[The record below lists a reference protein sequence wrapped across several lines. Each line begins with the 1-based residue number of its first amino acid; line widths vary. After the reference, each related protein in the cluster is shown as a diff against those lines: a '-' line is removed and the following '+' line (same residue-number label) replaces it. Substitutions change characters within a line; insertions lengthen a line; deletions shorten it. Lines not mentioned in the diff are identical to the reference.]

1 MDNQQNTTGEHK
13 ELCSMLCG
21 SLDGKGVG
29 GEWTHLYVR
38 LSPFNAHLKLS
49 QYSAIP
55 QHKMLLVVK
64 KRKCGACAC
73 ARACT
78 HTCVRAEE
86 YYSAVKRN
94 ETGSFVEM

>member
-1 MDNQQNTTGEHK
+1 
-13 ELCSMLCG
+13 MLCG

-38 LSPFNAHLKLS
+38 LSPFTAHLKLS

-64 KRKCGACAC
+64 KRCGACAC
-73 ARACT
+73 AC
-78 HTCVRAEE
+78 AEE
-86 YYSAVKRN
+86 YYSAVKGN
-94 ETGSFVEM
+94 ETGLFVEM